1 MTPTESKIEN
11 HSARFAMFL
20 DSSLQEI
27 KKQDVALWLACLMLF
42 FLLKLTFRIF
52 WLPIVLLAWAFRTL
66 RT

>member
-11 HSARFAMFL
+11 LSARFAMFL

-27 KKQDVALWLACLMLF
+27 KKQDVALWVACLILF
-42 FLLKLTFRIF
+42 SLLKLTFRIL
-52 WLPIVLLAWAFRTL
+52 WLPISLLAWAFRTL